1 MIMNITQ
8 FSIETIL
15 DPTNI
20 IEGKRFELLLDVE
33 VDEEDE
39 LYSEAGLEIRAII
52 GVLDE
57 NVRVISYF
65 IIDKKDNAY
74 LEFELEEEEQQ
85 MILDFCNEELKSEL
99 GLA

>member
-1 MIMNITQ
+1 MNITQ
-8 FSIETIL
+8 FLIETIL

-20 IEGKRFELLLDVE
+20 IEGKRYELLLDVE

-39 LYSEAGLEIRAII
+39 LYSEAGIEIRAII
-52 GVLDE
+52 GVLDG

-65 IIDKKDNAY
+65 IMDKKDNTY
-74 LEFELEEEEQQ
+74 LEFELEEEEEQ
-85 MILDFCNEELKSEL
+85 MIVAFCNEELKVEL